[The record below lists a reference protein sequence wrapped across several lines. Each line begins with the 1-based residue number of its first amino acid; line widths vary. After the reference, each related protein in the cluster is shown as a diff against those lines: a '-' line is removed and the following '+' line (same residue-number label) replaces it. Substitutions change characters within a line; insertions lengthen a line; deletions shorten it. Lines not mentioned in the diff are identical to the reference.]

1 MLAKCLGLPNWE
13 IMIVRTMRN
22 NLVTKIKLHDQ
33 DLALIV
39 LYTRINAENM
49 TIYHIGKALEYDFL
63 EKL

>member
-1 MLAKCLGLPNWE
+1 
-13 IMIVRTMRN
+13 MRN

-49 TIYHIGKALEYDFL
+49 TIYHIGKAWQYGFL